1 VTDERG
7 GIVPALMGAAKSRKI
22 VMLAVP
28 LAAVA
33 VAAGV
38 YGGDDARGKSNPA
51 TAAAAVTP
59 IKTVTCPNRS
69 STQRFMGALHL
80 SVATKSHSGKVWL
93 MSSAVDCTQW
103 SGKSNPSKLAKV
115 GPYRFGQTTA
125 PGVSNP
131 FRLEVGS
138 ASRPQWRMRLV
149 TKAANG
155 SFKEL
160 YSFKLAFAPFPE
172 RTAYRGVFLCFTT
185 DCTDVTRVKKCAS
198 TDAKNIGC
206 GFAPE
211 PAKQRGPNRWSQA
224 GVVYRTPAFGGFK
237 PFVIQT
243 YTIDN
248 PSVGEGEFK
257 IEITENPRLG

>member
-1 VTDERG
+1 MTDERS

-33 VAAGV
+33 VAAGA
-38 YGGDDARGKSNPA
+38 YGGDDARGKSSPA
-51 TAAAAVTP
+51 TAAAVTP
-59 IKTVTCPNRS
+59 INTVTCPNRS

-80 SVATKSHSGKVWL
+80 SVATKSHSGKLWL
-93 MSSAVDCTQW
+93 MSSDVDCTQW
-103 SGKSNPSKLAKV
+103 SGKSNPTKLAKV
-115 GPYRFGQTTA
+115 GPYQFQHRTA

-155 SFKEL
+155 TFKEL
-160 YSFKLAFAPFPE
+160 YSFKLAFAPFPT
-172 RTAYRGVFLCFTT
+172 RTGYRGVFLCFTS
-185 DCTDVTRVKKCAS
+185 DCKDVTRVKQCAS
-198 TDAKNIGC
+198 TDAKNIDC
-206 GFAPE
+206 GFPPT
-211 PAKQRGPNRWSQA
+211 PAKQLAPNKWGQE
-224 GVVYRTPAFGGFK
+224 GTVYRTPAVGGFK

-243 YTIDN
+243 YTTANSAEDK
-248 PSVGEGEFK
+248 SGFT
-257 IEITENPRLG
+257 IEIRENPKLG